1 MGRRRRSLA
10 RGLSLPRRD
19 APGLCEV
26 SSCCSPPARGAE
38 RRKALVRNAAPMAA
52 LRLGQSLH
60 RKGLPVHDA
69 DRRALRRS
77 TTVFA
82 RPWPHS
88 LSGRAFLPGLLT
100 CSPGSPAGS
109 LRTGHLVPVGR
120 GPRRPGSPV
129 VSRTRR
135 QTVPA
140 SASGNHPDGAPQQAG
155 ENKHITEL
163 MPVNPRPPRRMKCS
177 ARLYRSA
184 ILSMAGR
191 TRTRHTCANGR
202 LRQPAGIALVV
213 RRQHEIF
220 AAFARI
226 GPGSPTSPLHMRRT
240 NFSCH
245 PPTLALMPAALSMYS
260 AAVSHSIGPWSNRVR
275 SRATSKASGPG
286 RNAVRFSSASLRG
299 FRVSHAAFPSF
310 HRRCAI
316 QSSPRRRTAASADAL
331 LVRR

>member
-1 MGRRRRSLA
+1 MDRRCKPACDGMACPGSDARIAADRTGSAGALQRRARRSAGRKLWTWFEA
-10 RGLSLPRRD
+10 SWF
-19 APGLCEV
+19 EV
-26 SSCCSPPARGAE
+26 SWFEVSCGSPDCANRRAHERADMGARCRGGMRPGFAKFLLVAPPARGAE
-38 RRKALVRNAAPMAA
+38 RRKALVRNAAPVAA

-140 SASGNHPDGAPQQAG
+140 SPSGNHPDGAPQQAG
-155 ENKHITEL
+155 
-163 MPVNPRPPRRMKCS
+163 
-177 ARLYRSA
+177 
-184 ILSMAGR
+184 
-191 TRTRHTCANGR
+191 
-202 LRQPAGIALVV
+202 
-213 RRQHEIF
+213 
-220 AAFARI
+220 
-226 GPGSPTSPLHMRRT
+226 
-240 NFSCH
+240 
-245 PPTLALMPAALSMYS
+245 
-260 AAVSHSIGPWSNRVR
+260 
-275 SRATSKASGPG
+275 
-286 RNAVRFSSASLRG
+286 
-299 FRVSHAAFPSF
+299 
-310 HRRCAI
+310 
-316 QSSPRRRTAASADAL
+316 
-331 LVRR
+331 

>member
-1 MGRRRRSLA
+1 MSGPDCCTVGGRRPRCRVYPTSVLQVRKSGEQARLAAARSLRSLA
-10 RGLSLPRRD
+10 PQGDGVGVRPGSTETPSNMETRCRGAVR
-19 APGLCEV
+19 PGFAKFLLV
-26 SSCCSPPARGAE
+26 APPARGAE
-38 RRKALVRNAAPMAA
+38 RHKALVRNAAPVAA

-140 SASGNHPDGAPQQAG
+140 SPSGNHPDGAPQQAG
-155 ENKHITEL
+155 
-163 MPVNPRPPRRMKCS
+163 
-177 ARLYRSA
+177 
-184 ILSMAGR
+184 
-191 TRTRHTCANGR
+191 
-202 LRQPAGIALVV
+202 
-213 RRQHEIF
+213 
-220 AAFARI
+220 
-226 GPGSPTSPLHMRRT
+226 
-240 NFSCH
+240 
-245 PPTLALMPAALSMYS
+245 
-260 AAVSHSIGPWSNRVR
+260 
-275 SRATSKASGPG
+275 
-286 RNAVRFSSASLRG
+286 
-299 FRVSHAAFPSF
+299 
-310 HRRCAI
+310 
-316 QSSPRRRTAASADAL
+316 
-331 LVRR
+331 

>member
-1 MGRRRRSLA
+1 MAPLLQHAAGAAAGPSPADVGLARHQFLRTQVGQARLAAARSLRSLA
-10 RGLSLPRRD
+10 PQGDGDGLVLGSTKNSDNMDVETRCRGALR
-19 APGLCEV
+19 PGFAKFLLV
-26 SSCCSPPARGAE
+26 APPARGAE
-38 RRKALVRNAAPMAA
+38 RRKALVRNAAPVAA

-140 SASGNHPDGAPQQAG
+140 SPSGNHPDGAPQQAG
-155 ENKHITEL
+155 
-163 MPVNPRPPRRMKCS
+163 
-177 ARLYRSA
+177 
-184 ILSMAGR
+184 
-191 TRTRHTCANGR
+191 
-202 LRQPAGIALVV
+202 
-213 RRQHEIF
+213 
-220 AAFARI
+220 
-226 GPGSPTSPLHMRRT
+226 
-240 NFSCH
+240 
-245 PPTLALMPAALSMYS
+245 
-260 AAVSHSIGPWSNRVR
+260 
-275 SRATSKASGPG
+275 
-286 RNAVRFSSASLRG
+286 
-299 FRVSHAAFPSF
+299 
-310 HRRCAI
+310 
-316 QSSPRRRTAASADAL
+316 
-331 LVRR
+331 

>member
-1 MGRRRRSLA
+1 MNGPGFRGRRPSRLVRFAHSRLRMTGLEGCSA
-10 RGLSLPRRD
+10 QQKNSVNVDMKTRCRGAGRPSFAKFLLV
-19 APGLCEV
+19 A
-26 SSCCSPPARGAE
+26 PPARGAE
-38 RRKALVRNAAPMAA
+38 RHKALVRNAAPMAA

-140 SASGNHPDGAPQQAG
+140 SPSGNHPDGAPQQAG
-155 ENKHITEL
+155 
-163 MPVNPRPPRRMKCS
+163 
-177 ARLYRSA
+177 
-184 ILSMAGR
+184 
-191 TRTRHTCANGR
+191 
-202 LRQPAGIALVV
+202 
-213 RRQHEIF
+213 
-220 AAFARI
+220 
-226 GPGSPTSPLHMRRT
+226 
-240 NFSCH
+240 
-245 PPTLALMPAALSMYS
+245 
-260 AAVSHSIGPWSNRVR
+260 
-275 SRATSKASGPG
+275 
-286 RNAVRFSSASLRG
+286 
-299 FRVSHAAFPSF
+299 
-310 HRRCAI
+310 
-316 QSSPRRRTAASADAL
+316 
-331 LVRR
+331 